1 MVYLCNFPSWL
12 HYANYLLIRGKH
24 QQSQLSWLTRKTN
37 WPGVGKG
44 RARTQSPTLT
54 NYAPE
59 FPTLGGIAGFNFPG
73 VQWRSLD
80 LKELPCWSQY
90 SLSQVSMKR
99 YDIFWW
105 KYLCK
110 LLNIWG
116 WNSSKCSFFNSRN
129 EALWDSSKK
138 EDSLNS
144 IPPKNPMAYWFWSF
158 PLQKDP
164 GIPDISSLNNNMQ
177 TRVYLE
183 ERKRLLMEVVQYHG
197 NLRAQVSKLSR
208 ESSLSKISLI
218 FWTCCA
224 GRIRY

>member
-1 MVYLCNFPSWL
+1 MT
-12 HYANYLLIRGKH
+12 IR
-24 QQSQLSWLTRKTN
+24 
-37 WPGVGKG
+37 PGIGKG

-59 FPTLGGIAGFNFPG
+59 FPTLGGIAGFNLPG

-90 SLSQVSMKR
+90 PLSQVSMKR
-99 YDIFWW
+99 FDIFRD

-110 LLNIWG
+110 FLNIWG
-116 WNSSKCSFFNSRN
+116 WNSCKCSFFKSRN
-129 EALWDSSKK
+129 EALWDSGKK

-144 IPPKNPMAYWFWSF
+144 IFKKNPMDFQFRSF
-158 PLQKDP
+158 TLNKHS
-164 GIPDISSLNNNMQ
+164 GISVISSLDNNMQ

-197 NLRAQVSKLSR
+197 NLRAQVSKLSHG
-208 ESSLSKISLI
+208 SSLSKISLI